1 MMCKGGR
8 ILFCPL
14 FLTFSVSCG
23 SEKLLVWQQS
33 LPLIVDTQMQE
44 KFLPLSKF
52 GWGHFFQQ
60 QLSLEEWQ
68 TTTPVRVFALNRH
81 LVDCV
86 GEHGRQKFSL
96 PHSWL
101 DYPAVELPT
110 VGDWLLIDGDGQ
122 PVRLLQR
129 TSLFK
134 RMASGRDARVQLMAA
149 NVDTLFVVTSCNAD
163 FNLSR
168 LERYLAMALD
178 AGVEP
183 VLVLTKVDL
192 VDDVAEFCESAR
204 ALRPGLAVEA
214 VNCRDESV
222 LDVLSPWCRDGC
234 TVALV
239 GSSGVGKST
248 LVNTLS
254 ASDVQETGA
263 TREGDAKGRHTT
275 TSRSLHLLPG
285 GGLLLDSPGLRELQ
299 LSDCEEGVATLFDEI
314 EAVARN
320 CRFNDCRHQGEAG
333 CAVAAAA
340 EKDELDPRRLTNYL
354 KLLAEQER
362 AAETLVEKRRKDK
375 NFGKMCKRALTQKRR
390 EKY

>member
-1 MMCKGGR
+1 M
-8 ILFCPL
+8 L
-14 FLTFSVSCG
+14 
-23 SEKLLVWQQS
+23 EKKSS
-33 LPLIVDTQMQE
+33 LPEL
-44 KFLPLSKF
+44 
-52 GWGHFFQQ
+52 GWKHFFQQ

-68 TTTPVRVFALNRH
+68 SATPMRVFGLNRH
-81 LVDCV
+81 LVDGV
-86 GEHGRQKFSL
+86 GVGGRQQFAL
-96 PHSWL
+96 PHAWL
-101 DYPAVELPT
+101 HYPVEELPT
-110 VGDWLLIDGDGQ
+110 VGDWLLIGPDGQ
-122 PVRLLQR
+122 PQRLLQR

-183 VLVLTKVDL
+183 VVVLTKVDL
-192 VDDVAEFCESAR
+192 LDDVEAFRTQAR
-204 ALRPGLAVEA
+204 TLRPELAVEA
-214 VNCRDESV
+214 VNSKDERV
-222 LDVLSPWCRDGC
+222 IETLRPWCCEGQ

-248 LVNTLS
+248 LVNTLCS
-254 ASDVQETGA
+254 AAVQETGA

-275 TSRSLHLLPG
+275 TARSLHLLPG

-299 LSDCEEGVATLFDEI
+299 LSDCEEGVATLFEEI
-314 EAVARN
+314 EAVARD

-333 CAVAAAA
+333 CAVAVAA
-340 EKDELDPRRLTNYL
+340 ENGKLDPRRLANYL

-362 AAETLVEKRRKDK
+362 ATETLVEKRRKDK
-375 NFGKMCKRALTQKRR
+375 NLGKMYKRVQAQKKK
-390 EKY
+390 EKG

>member
-1 MMCKGGR
+1 M
-8 ILFCPL
+8 PENS
-14 FLTFSVSCG
+14 LT
-23 SEKLLVWQQS
+23 
-33 LPLIVDTQMQE
+33 LPEL
-44 KFLPLSKF
+44 

-60 QLSLEEWQ
+60 QLSLEEWE

-81 LVDCV
+81 LVDGV
-86 GEHGRQKFSL
+86 GERVRQKFAL
-96 PHSWL
+96 PHAWL
-101 DYPAVELPT
+101 RYPVEELPT

-122 PVRLLQR
+122 PLRLLQR

-134 RMASGRDARVQLMAA
+134 RMASGHEARVQLMAA
-149 NVDTLFVVTSCNAD
+149 NVDTLFIVTSCNAE

-183 VLVLTKVDL
+183 VVVLTKVDL
-192 VDDVAEFCESAR
+192 IEDVEAFR
-204 ALRPGLAVEA
+204 DQTRVLRPDLAVEA
-214 VNCRDESV
+214 VNSKDESV
-222 LDVLSPWCRDGC
+222 IERLSPWCRTGQ

-248 LVNTLS
+248 LVNTLCTS
-254 ASDVQETGA
+254 LVQATGA
-263 TREGDAKGRHTT
+263 TRESDAKGRHTT
-275 TSRSLHLLPG
+275 TARSLHLLPG

-299 LSDCEEGVATLFDEI
+299 LSDCEAGVATLFEEI

-340 EKDELDPRRLTNYL
+340 ERDELDPRRLANYL
-354 KLLAEQER
+354 KLIAEQES
-362 AAETLVEKRRKDK
+362 ANETLVVRRRKDK
-375 NFGKMCKRALTQKRR
+375 TFGKMCKQAKAQKKR
-390 EKY
+390 EKS